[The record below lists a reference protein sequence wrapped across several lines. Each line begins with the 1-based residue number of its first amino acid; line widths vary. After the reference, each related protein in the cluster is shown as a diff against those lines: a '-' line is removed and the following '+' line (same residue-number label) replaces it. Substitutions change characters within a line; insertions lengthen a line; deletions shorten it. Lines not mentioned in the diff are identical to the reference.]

1 MTNIYFCDVCN
12 ESVPQADLDL
22 GRALV
27 VKGRVICS
35 ICDRAM
41 TQRAEARAHT
51 RPANFGLD
59 LDASGGAPGAP
70 GATALAGNAG
80 VTAATL
86 TETAPGAAPHPA
98 AHPHLHHAHR
108 EPRGAGVGLA
118 FATGI
123 VALGGLAVL
132 WQWTRDELAN
142 RDAQSA
148 RAAQMSVVEQ
158 DTARRGLERL
168 AGDLERRVQAADERV
183 TTALDA
189 VRASG
194 DAARSEQ
201 HAALE
206 AVRAQIGA
214 LDQRVAEFGEQV
226 AIVARHEQELM
237 ALQQRFSALGAE
249 LTALS
254 GAVTRLGESA
264 NLARANAAPA
274 PPAAD
279 ERPAWFELTHLLESP
294 STADR
299 WQGLIALGETR
310 DIACAPYVAP
320 LLGDKDIFIRM
331 AAARVLGD
339 LAAPAGVEP
348 LIEALADTESA
359 VREASLDALKRITKR
374 SFDFDPQGPESER
387 AKRVKQWREWWAKER
402 EKFGA

>member
-41 TQRAEARAHT
+41 TQRAEARAQT

-59 LDASGGAPGAP
+59 LDASGGAPAAAGAI
-70 GATALAGNAG
+70 AGNG
-80 VTAATL
+80 GLTAATV
-86 TETAPGAAPHPA
+86 TETTPGAAPLHGA
-98 AHPHLHHAHR
+98 HAHPHHVHR

-118 FATGI
+118 FATGV

-132 WQWTRDELAN
+132 WQWTRDELST
-142 RDAQSA
+142 RDEQSA

-168 AGDLERRVQAADERV
+168 AADLERRVQAADERV
-183 TTALDA
+183 TTALDSA
-189 VRASG
+189 RASG

-201 HAALE
+201 HAQLE

-214 LDQRVAEFGEQV
+214 LDRRVAEFGEQV
-226 AIVARHEQELM
+226 AIVARHDQELM
-237 ALQQRFSALGAE
+237 TLQQRLTALSAE

-254 GAVTRLGESA
+254 GALTRLGESA
-264 NLARANAAPA
+264 NLARAGGAPM
-274 PPAAD
+274 PPEPAAA
-279 ERPAWFELTHLLESP
+279 EQPAWFELTHLLESP

-320 LLGDKDIFIRM
+320 LLSDKDIFIRM

-339 LAAPAGVEP
+339 LGAPAGVEP
-348 LIEALADTESA
+348 LIEALADSESA

-374 SFDFDPQGPESER
+374 NFEFDPQGPEAER